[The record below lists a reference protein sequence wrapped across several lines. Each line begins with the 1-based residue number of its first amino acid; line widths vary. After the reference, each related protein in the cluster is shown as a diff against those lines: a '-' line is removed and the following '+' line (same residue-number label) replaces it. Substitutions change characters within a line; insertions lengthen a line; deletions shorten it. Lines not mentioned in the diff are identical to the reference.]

1 MNVFQR
7 CASVRKNSDNKKR
20 CHWQRFFVFG

>member
-7 CASVRKNSDNKKR
+7 CTSLRKKSDNKKR
-20 CHWQRFFVFG
+20 CH

>member
-7 CASVRKNSDNKKR
+7 CTSLRKKSDNKKR
-20 CHWQRFFVFG
+20 CHWQRFFMFG

>member
-7 CASVRKNSDNKKR
+7 CTSLRKKSDNKKR